1 MQRVRAKFSVNYIE
15 EFPDQKTIHA
25 SAVCSD
31 KGENKDFA
39 EAIPSG
45 KIELSIDKSRPAADF
60 FEVGKE
66 YYLDFKEAPT
76 SDEKP

>member
-1 MQRVRAKFSVNYIE
+1 MEKVRAKFSVNYIE
-15 EFPDQKTIHA
+15 EFPGQKTIHGN
-25 SAVCSD
+25 AVYSD

-39 EAIPSG
+39 EATPCG
-45 KIELSIDKSRPAADF
+45 KFELSIDKSRPAADF

-66 YYLDFKEAPT
+66 YYLDFKEAPA